1 MRREG
6 AKNAK
11 ETRRKPSGFVFVLPS
26 RSSRLRGKILQG
38 TRAMIK
44 KRMFAIG
51 LMVGLLSL
59 AAHAQAENSDGLS
72 KILVPGEDW
81 QVVADGIGFADGAS
95 ADAEGNFY
103 FSDLK
108 SKPPAVYKVAP
119 DGKTRTK
126 IADIGMSGT
135 KIGPD
140 GMLWACGGGKVVRI
154 NLADGTVT
162 TKAENLKTNDIAVN
176 HRGQAYITET
186 AKHQVTM
193 LDFKANLNV
202 AADVGI
208 TAPNGIGFSPDQ
220 KTLIV
225 SDYGG
230 LNVYTF
236 TVADDGTLS
245 NKKPAMTMKAPEN
258 KPKVAN
264 GDGMT
269 IDTAGR
275 AYVTTALGLQ
285 IFDADGTLLGIL
297 PKPQPGLTNAAFAGP
312 DRSYLYITCGT
323 KVFRRKT
330 QAKGSLAFEP
340 PANGN

>member
-1 MRREG
+1 MV
-6 AKNAK
+6 K
-11 ETRRKPSGFVFVLPS
+11 E
-26 RSSRLRGKILQG
+26 
-38 TRAMIK
+38 
-44 KRMFAIG
+44 RMFAIG

-126 IADIGMSGT
+126 IAAVGMSGT

-140 GMLWACGGGKVVRI
+140 GRLYAVGGGKLVVI
-154 NLADGTVT
+154 DLADGKVSTLT
-162 TKAENLKTNDIAVN
+162 ENLKTNDIAIN
-176 HRGQAYITET
+176 HRGQIYLTET
-186 AKHQVTM
+186 GRKQVTFV
-193 LDFKANLNV
+193 DSKTGQARP
-202 AADVGI
+202 ADVGI

-275 AYVTTALGLQ
+275 AYITTALGLQ

-330 QAKGSLAFEP
+330 QVKGSLAFEP
-340 PANGN
+340 PVSP

>member
-1 MRREG
+1 MMRIQTIAPG
-6 AKNAK
+6 
-11 ETRRKPSGFVFVLPS
+11 L
-26 RSSRLRGKILQG
+26 
-38 TRAMIK
+38 M
-44 KRMFAIG
+44 IG
-51 LMVGLLSL
+51 LLLWL
-59 AAHAQAENSDGLS
+59 PTHLQAESTEGLA

-126 IADIGMSGT
+126 IAAVGMSGT

-140 GMLWACGGGKVVRI
+140 GRLYAVGGGKLVVI
-154 NLADGTVT
+154 DLADGKVSTLT
-162 TKAENLKTNDIAVN
+162 ENLKTNDIAIN
-176 HRGQAYITET
+176 HRGQIYLTET
-186 AKHQVTM
+186 GRKQVTFV
-193 LDFKANLNV
+193 DSKTGQARP
-202 AADVGI
+202 ADVGI

-340 PANGN
+340 PVSP

>member
-1 MRREG
+1 M
-6 AKNAK
+6 
-11 ETRRKPSGFVFVLPS
+11 KPNHLIIIALSVL
-26 RSSRLRGKILQG
+26 ILQSAA
-38 TRAMIK
+38 TIAQTPDK
-44 KRMFAIG
+44 
-51 LMVGLLSL
+51 LS
-59 AAHAQAENSDGLS
+59 S
-72 KILVPGEDW
+72 ILVPGEDW

-119 DGKTRTK
+119 DGKTRAK
-126 IADIGMSGT
+126 IADVGMSGT

-140 GMLWACGGGKVVRI
+140 GRLYAVGGGKLVVI
-154 NLADGTVT
+154 DLADGKVSTLT
-162 TKAENLKTNDIAVN
+162 QNLKTNDIGIN
-176 HRGQAYITET
+176 HRGQIYLTET
-186 AKHQVTM
+186 GRKQVTFV
-193 LDFKANLNV
+193 DSKTGQARP
-202 AADVGI
+202 ADIGI

-269 IDTAGR
+269 IDSAGR

-297 PKPQPGLTNAAFAGP
+297 PKPLPGLTNAAFAGP
-312 DRSYLYITCGT
+312 DLSYLYITCGT

-330 QAKGSLAFEP
+330 QVKGSLAFQP
-340 PANGN
+340 PVLP

>member
-1 MRREG
+1 MSLG
-6 AKNAK
+6 
-11 ETRRKPSGFVFVLPS
+11 L
-26 RSSRLRGKILQG
+26 L
-38 TRAMIK
+38 
-44 KRMFAIG
+44 IG
-51 LMVGLLSL
+51 LFSLLL
-59 AAHAQAENSDGLS
+59 TRVRAESTGGLS
-72 KILVPGEDW
+72 QILVPGQDW
-81 QVVADGIGFADGAS
+81 QVVAEGIGFADGAS

-108 SKPPAVYKVAP
+108 SKPPGIYKVAP

-126 IADIGMSGT
+126 IADLAMSGT

-140 GMLWACGGGKVVRI
+140 GNLYACGGGKALAI
-154 NLADGTVT
+154 NLADGKVSTL
-162 TKAENLKTNDIAVN
+162 AQNFKTNDIAIN
-176 HRGQAYITET
+176 HRGQIYLTET
-186 AKHQVTM
+186 AKKQVTF
-193 LDFKANLNV
+193 LDPKTGKV
-202 AADVGI
+202 IPADVGI

-220 KTLIV
+220 KTLLV

-230 LNVYTF
+230 LNVWTF
-236 TVADDGTLS
+236 DLAEDGKLS
-245 NKKPAMTMKAPEN
+245 NKKPAMIMKAPDN
-258 KPKVAN
+258 KPTVAN

-312 DRSYLYITCGT
+312 DRGYLYITCGT

-330 QAKGSLAFEP
+330 QVKGSLAFEA
-340 PANGN
+340 PADAH